1 MVLIET
7 LGCGFQFII
16 PSENVLPSFLR
27 MRFWRAKVLDKTW
40 GIDDSA
46 QTRRAAQDVGPDS
59 CDLIFTRAPATS
71 SEKAFAAGLNYN
83 AMVNVY
89 PLQ

>member
-7 LGCGFQFII
+7 LGCGLQFII

-27 MRFWRAKVLDKTW
+27 MRIWRAKVLDKTW
-40 GIDDSA
+40 GIADSA
-46 QTRRAAQDVGPDS
+46 QTGRAAQDVGPDS

-71 SEKAFAAGLNYN
+71 GEKAFAAGLNYN
-83 AMVNVY
+83 SMVSVY
-89 PLQ
+89 

>member
-7 LGCGFQFII
+7 LGCGLQFIV

-27 MRFWRAKVLDKTW
+27 MRFWWAKVLDKTW
-40 GIDDSA
+40 GADDSA
-46 QTRRAAQDVGPDS
+46 QTRRAAQDVGADS
-59 CDLIFTRAPATS
+59 CDLIFTRAPGTS

-83 AMVNVY
+83 AMVSV
-89 PLQ
+89 

>member
-7 LGCGFQFII
+7 LGCGLQFII

-27 MRFWRAKVLDKTW
+27 MWFWWSKVLDKTR

-46 QTRRAAQDVGPDS
+46 QTRRAAQDVRPDS
-59 CDLIFTRAPATS
+59 CDLISTRAPATG

-83 AMVNVY
+83 AMVSV
-89 PLQ
+89 